1 MQVNPI
7 VERIIEGSICPA
19 EIRLHNANRIMQWVR
34 DTDRHHSADNCK
46 SSKPKDCA
54 HAPGEQT
61 ADMADVLTAEA
72 PTVCVCGGHT

>member
-34 DTDRHHSADNCK
+34 DTDRHHSAEDCRSN
-46 SSKPKDCA
+46 KPKDCS

-61 ADMADVLTAEA
+61 ADLADTLTVEA
-72 PTVCVCGGHT
+72 AAVCVCGDHA